1 MPRAHTYYGSLD
13 ADALASL
20 GSMEGLDVPI
30 VVTRAV
36 PGKSKPARPSIWPG
50 YAAALLIATAAYL
63 VHYLPFAPFRVA
75 GEFGVR
81 RPVSPAI
88 IAILLGAVARNVLRL
103 PHVILEGCKGIVRKI
118 IPVTIVLTGF
128 SLNLTSIEKVG
139 ARALVIILA
148 CIGVATGSAYVF
160 GRMLKLWKRTAL
172 LIGAGT
178 AICGN
183 SAIVAV
189 APLIDATD
197 EDLMLSMST
206 INLLGLPLM
215 FLFPLAGAMMG
226 LGDQAYGVWAGT
238 SIHAVPQVVAAA
250 FAFSPG
256 AGSIATLVKLVRVA
270 LLCSVHLRCGY
281 RLRAPQAEGRRPGA
295 LLTACPAILL
305 GFRSRGP
312 DQYAGADS
320 GTRVSS
326 SLASLAQLQRF
337 DRRRAGRSGQSSTDS
352 GHGRDGIG
360 GGRSFPGASGR
371 PRIAYRH
378 RLLPRA
384 MRRQPRSHSPLAVVV
399 IRKNEN
405 RRSTRSLP
413 LMFPPHRGEVPMA
426 TNIAVQQS
434 GSIPRN
440 AGHIRTLDWARDR
453 VPECTA
459 TYQE

>member
-1 MPRAHTYYGSLD
+1 MSRPHTYYGSLN
-13 ADALASL
+13 AEALASL

-36 PGKSKPARPSIWPG
+36 PEKGKPVRASVWPG
-50 YAAALLIATAAYL
+50 YAVALVVAAAAYL
-63 VHYLPFAPFRVA
+63 IHYLPFAPFRLA
-75 GEFGVR
+75 GDFGVR

-88 IAILLGAVARNVLRL
+88 IAILLGALARNGLRL
-103 PHVILEGCKGIVRKI
+103 PHFILEGCKGIVRKV
-118 IPVTIVLTGF
+118 IPATIVLTGF

-139 ARALVIILA
+139 APALAIILA
-148 CIGVATGSAYVF
+148 CIAVATASAYWF

-215 FLFPLAGAMMG
+215 FLFPLAGAMLG

-270 LLCSVHLRCGY
+270 LLAPFTFVLAIAYARRKRTGGIQVRYS
-281 RLRAPQAEGRRPGA
+281 RLVPPFFWGFLGAALMNTLGLIPALEFHPVWRATGSFNVSTAGALADVGSFLLTLAMAAMGLEVDIHFLARVGGRA
-295 LLTACPAILL
+295 LLT
-305 GFRSRGP
+305 GV
-312 DQYAGADS
+312 
-320 GTRVSS
+320 VSC
-326 SLASLAQLQRF
+326 LALCAASLVL
-337 DRRRAGRSGQSSTDS
+337 
-352 GHGRDGIG
+352 I
-360 GGRSFPGASGR
+360 
-371 PRIAYRH
+371 
-378 RLLPRA
+378 RLL
-384 MRRQPRSHSPLAVVV
+384 L
-399 IRKNEN
+399 
-405 RRSTRSLP
+405 
-413 LMFPPHRGEVPMA
+413 
-426 TNIAVQQS
+426 
-434 GSIPRN
+434 
-440 AGHIRTLDWARDR
+440 
-453 VPECTA
+453 
-459 TYQE
+459 

>member
-1 MPRAHTYYGSLD
+1 MSRAYTHYGSLD
-13 ADALASL
+13 AEALASL
-20 GSMEGLDVPI
+20 DSMEGLDVPI
-30 VVTRAV
+30 VVTRAP
-36 PGKSKPARPSIWPG
+36 PGKSQPVRPSIWPG
-50 YAAALLIATAAYL
+50 YAAALLIAAAAYL
-63 VHYLPFAPFRVA
+63 VHYLPFTPFRVA

-88 IAILLGAVARNVLRL
+88 IAILLGAVARNALRL
-103 PHVILEGCKGIVRKI
+103 PHVILEGSKGIVRRV

-139 ARALVIILA
+139 ARALAIILA

-183 SAIVAV
+183 SAIIAV

-215 FLFPLAGAMMG
+215 FLFPLAGAMLG

-270 LLCSVHLRCGY
+270 LLAPFTFVVAIAYARRKRRGGIPVRYSRLVPPFFWGFVAAALMNTLGLIPALEFHPAWQASHSFTVSTAGGLVEAGGLLLTLAMAAMGLEVDVHFLARVG
-281 RLRAPQAEGRRPGA
+281 GRA
-295 LLTACPAILL
+295 LLTGVAACLALC
-305 GFRSRGP
+305 
-312 DQYAGADS
+312 A
-320 GTRVSS
+320 
-326 SLASLAQLQRF
+326 ASLAL
-337 DRRRAGRSGQSSTDS
+337 
-352 GHGRDGIG
+352 I
-360 GGRSFPGASGR
+360 
-371 PRIAYRH
+371 
-378 RLLPRA
+378 RLL
-384 MRRQPRSHSPLAVVV
+384 L
-399 IRKNEN
+399 
-405 RRSTRSLP
+405 
-413 LMFPPHRGEVPMA
+413 
-426 TNIAVQQS
+426 
-434 GSIPRN
+434 
-440 AGHIRTLDWARDR
+440 
-453 VPECTA
+453 
-459 TYQE
+459 